1 MRHAISVGWSIGAAH
16 ISVLLHDWSTTWNN
30 CRINYN
36 SKFSA
41 SNLTLSYA
49 KSPPVDSW
57 LHSKL
62 TEISQRERLL
72 SPFRNQSF
80 FTIVILYA
88 NNLCSKL
95 ATHYAEIGLFMTL
108 EKWRTLSPPES
119 SSSANASCRVPFAWS
134 PHANFKIDISQP

>member
-1 MRHAISVGWSIGAAH
+1 MTREVCCSQEWTLLNCTFYLICFKYGVFYGSKNPWEFLTSIP
-16 ISVLLHDWSTTWNN
+16 
-30 CRINYN
+30 
-36 SKFSA
+36 
-41 SNLTLSYA
+41 TLSYA

>member
-1 MRHAISVGWSIGAAH
+1 MYPWKSRLGFHEKKYVKYIFNLFSIWCLLWVKKSLGISDQHSHPFICKV
-16 ISVLLHDWSTTWNN
+16 
-30 CRINYN
+30 
-36 SKFSA
+36 
-41 SNLTLSYA
+41 
-49 KSPPVDSW
+49 PPVDSW